1 MAKKGKKR
9 RPKKSKGSKSGPTTS
24 PPSTPKE
31 TDLPQMPPPEPES
44 ESQPEPQS
52 ESQPEPQS
60 ESQPEPQ
67 SEPQP
72 EPQPQPKP
80 EPPQPPQ
87 QPPAPV
93 EPTPDSEQIDQLA
106 ELSSKTTV
114 IDAPEPDPI
123 TYPSGPEP
131 EGWKPKP
138 GSVPKKPITKV
149 HALGDLH
156 GWAPGLITYL
166 THHQLAKIEIN
177 GRATYKS
184 KKGKLSID
192 AKAMKELFPHPLE
205 YKNKNSFFSGAGLLG
220 LDLDDGEGPWK
231 HGHFDIKAE
240 WIGNKTD
247 PNACFVQIGDVFDRS
262 DYNELGAEILRQLI
276 IQAPMRVFVLVGNHE
291 QFMLEGDYENW
302 FYNESRWAF
311 DSDKHRN
318 GDLGFHTRFH
328 PQTYGWTARQ
338 AEDTGPRQVFRQYQ
352 AATAVLYLTQACA
365 LANALGRTI
374 NGLDSKVILEGG
386 FSAYQYAFAWLKD
399 KLRSA
404 TITTPNKLPG
414 AYTALGLG
422 HTLFVHAEVA
432 GFSEKN
438 TVDSLEFMP
447 APNGKAPLLVASI
460 YRQVNAG
467 INSSPDFPLLWERNS
482 SHGASSNPP
491 SPACAEYI
499 QNLVEKLPGIRHYVH
514 GHTPVPGV
522 SWFNDQP
529 SGVVSY
535 VARDST
541 KAPSRS
547 KSSVRI
553 HMIDEGICPVYYT
566 GREPPFDPSRIP
578 VGLQV
583 HPSAVAYQADS
594 KDQSIIETNTE
605 DWWHAVNHGVE
616 KAVPF
621 TIPPRLTL
629 GEPTGI
635 GAFGPSGMMIQDLDA
650 WADSRSL
657 RATSGF
663 QNWRVMMSDFSGIQ
677 DSLDLLLYPADED
690 DLNRPFKVFLEKPG
704 PDGMTNV
711 ALDRLILNTM
721 REEIGNFASLGFS
734 DESLSSDNG
743 TEWLTRIHESSL
755 EKLSNHQK
763 MIQLFGPISMIKSSK
778 SVYISIQFPQNG
790 TGQIVVFNGNPN
802 SITMSLGRLIPKKNQ
817 ERLYT
822 IEGHQWRCMEFPAPD
837 SSESYPFEFQVAT
850 DEKMLAT
857 IFKGSSD
864 FLAAESDG
872 SAESRINANQSFS
885 MVIWPRMNAPKCEWN
900 DRKCPLPEWMVPEP
914 VLEQTETVIPDV
926 ETPLPPPPDGP
937 PASLPPPP
945 DDPPP
950 PVPPAPTESSDNGLP
965 IVEAGS
971 DGPPKWKPKS
981 TVVSSGNGFPKA
993 SSTQSKTN
1001 DKVPFKTP
1009 KPKKDKQSWRSRG
1022 QKSGSTKS
1030 NKSYTIRLEYQV
1042 VKDRGGTKYRCP
1054 QCFEFKQS
1062 KDDIESHLKN
1072 HCFKCEKCGEL
1083 FKVRRLWQNC
1093 VDKCNSN
1100 PNENTSTKTSDRETP
1115 PRRPPA
1121 PPTPP
1126 PENIIAGVARWVTG
1140 SDRKYRSIELEHLKT
1155 KPDLFG
1161 LAYANFDLTVKRP
1174 NVKSFTLHF
1183 IKRLQEQSWAY
1194 PKFNLPRNV
1203 DRMRYTVVFRQPSM
1217 QSPNIPIRLIIEYH
1231 QLADKPYRCDF
1242 VRRDTNSEFV
1252 FIAQAKNDR
1261 GQKCPF
1267 HDWEF
1272 RVSNLK
1278 LGVEE

>member
-1 MAKKGKKR
+1 MVKKGKRR
-9 RPKKSKGSKSGPTTS
+9 RPKKSKDSKSGPTTS

-31 TDLPQMPPPEPES
+31 TDPPQMPPPEPE
-44 ESQPEPQS
+44 
-52 ESQPEPQS
+52 S

-365 LANALGRTI
+365 LRNALGKTVD
-374 NGLDSKVILEGG
+374 GVDSKIILEGG

-404 TITTPNKLPG
+404 TITSPNKLPG

-438 TVDSLEFMP
+438 TVDSLEFFI
-447 APNGKAPLLVASI
+447 APPNRKDPLFVASL

-629 GEPTGI
+629 GESTGI
-635 GAFGPSGMMIQDLDA
+635 GAFGPSGIMIQDLDA

-885 MVIWPRMNAPKCEWN
+885 MVIWPRMNAPKCEWD

-965 IVEAGS
+965 IVEAES

-993 SSTQSKTN
+993 SSTQSKKSGN
-1001 DKVPFKTP
+1001 GLPFNEKKSGWRKSDKKKGTV
-1009 KPKKDKQSWRSRG
+1009 KPKKANKLDFEIHLNLTTKKKTFQCSRCG
-1022 QKSGSTKS
+1022 EHKPDLAS
-1030 NKSYTIRLEYQV
+1030 
-1042 VKDRGGTKYRCP
+1042 
-1054 QCFEFKQS
+1054 
-1062 KDDIESHLKN
+1062 IEHHMKHN
-1072 HCFKCEKCGEL
+1072 CFKCEECGGL
-1083 FKVRRLWQNC
+1083 FKIKREYTQCRE
-1093 VDKCNSN
+1093 KCKKNQGTGKSEKV
-1100 PNENTSTKTSDRETP
+1100 PTKDM
-1115 PRRPPA
+1115 

-1126 PENIIAGVARWVTG
+1126 KEGIASWMGSKITGKKRVLKSIQIEHLLPQTDKGGITFDSAYAEFTFTIQTPGQKSYVFQITKKLKDILPNSFIIPPP
-1140 SDRKYRSIELEHLKT
+1140 KSIELSAYIDFF
-1155 KPDLFG
+1155 KPTVPGYLPVTLDLSYFKSG
-1161 LAYANFDLTVKRP
+1161 AQWRCTIEEKPLGKKGFEYTVK
-1174 NVKSFTLHF
+1174 
-1183 IKRLQEQSWAY
+1183 E
-1194 PKFNLPRNV
+1194 RNQQG
-1203 DRMRYTVVFRQPSM
+1203 Y
-1217 QSPNIPIRLIIEYH
+1217 
-1231 QLADKPYRCDF
+1231 KCDF
-1242 VRRDTNSEFV
+1242 GGWK
-1252 FIAQAKNDR
+1252 FII
-1261 GQKCPF
+1261 
-1267 HDWEF
+1267 
-1272 RVSNLK
+1272 SNIE
-1278 LGVEE
+1278 LGVEKYE